1 MTKKSF
7 VFLCLFVL
15 CFSFAYSQDGTR
27 AIDFNTRSTGRG
39 GVSIGFFDNPSVM
52 LTNPAGMSFL
62 KNDMLD
68 ANAIFMVPP
77 PKFTNFKKDAS
88 GNTTQ
93 ELLNNAVE
101 GSKTLYVLPSLSYT
115 RKISDKLTLGA
126 GVFTTGGMGADFSLN
141 HELYKDA
148 SGYIPQTYHSR
159 FSTVQGGLSGAY
171 KITDKFSAGVTAQLL
186 WASLEF
192 KNPFSMSPLKML
204 GQMNAQQTF
213 GQHFAAPRDTT
224 NMGLGYSE
232 VTSSADMKEL
242 NSYSFAGKIGLAYKF
257 SEKFTIGA
265 SYSAPVPLKFKN
277 GISNLDMSAQFNDA
291 FGREVVNVMNKYHI
305 SDPAVARTIVMNNFS
320 ALGIDITKGFT
331 GQYDI
336 SDEFEVPQ
344 SVGFGINYNPSPC
357 LRLGFDFEWINW
369 KKSFDKMKLTLTNGT
384 NSNINILLGQGGVG
398 QPDFNVD
405 FLMNWKD
412 AVILKFGGE
421 YDLSKKSTIR
431 LGYAYGTNPVPEEAA
446 IPIIPAVLV
455 HHIMAGFSYALTER
469 LNTNVAIEYGLNN
482 KVTNSGTSIV
492 ASEYNYSTVEL
503 KNMLGH
509 LSLTYNFRYIFI
521 SRSRA
526 SGAGTV
532 IIFNLLYYNFIHK

>member
-1 MTKKSF
+1 MIKKSF
-7 VFLCLFVL
+7 VFLCLFVF
-15 CFSFAYSQDGTR
+15 CYSVSNSQDGTR
-27 AIDFNTRSTGRG
+27 AIDYNTRSTGRG

-68 ANAIFMVPP
+68 INSIFMIPP
-77 PKFTNFKKDAS
+77 PKFTNYKKDPLTGATT
-88 GNTTQ
+88 NT
-93 ELLNNAVE
+93 LLNDAVDGE
-101 GSKTLYVLPSLSYT
+101 KTLYILPSLSYT
-115 RKISDKLTLGA
+115 RKISNRLTLGA

-148 SGYIPQTYHSR
+148 SGNYIPQTYHSR
-159 FSTVQGGLSGAY
+159 FSTVQGGLSGAF
-171 KITDKFSAGVTAQLL
+171 KITDKFSVGITAQLL

-192 KNPFSMSPLKML
+192 KNPFSMSPLKMV
-204 GQMNAQQTF
+204 GRMNPLQTF

-224 NMGLGYSE
+224 YMGLGYTE

-242 NSYSFAGKIGLAYKF
+242 NAYSFAGKVGLAYKF
-257 SEKFTIGA
+257 SEKFTIGV

-291 FGREVVNVMNKYHI
+291 FKREVGNVMTKYGFSESMAKAIVSANFDSLHI
-305 SDPAVARTIVMNNFS
+305 DV
-320 ALGIDITKGFT
+320 TKGFT

-336 SDEFEVPQ
+336 SDEFEIPQ
-344 SVGFGINYNPSPC
+344 SVGFGVNYNPSER
-357 LRLGFDFEWINW
+357 LRLGLDFEWINW
-369 KKSFDKMKLTLTNGT
+369 EKSFDKMKLTLTNGT

-412 AVILKFGGE
+412 AIIIKVGGE

-431 LGYAYGTNPVPEEAA
+431 LGYAYGTNPVPEETA

-455 HHIMAGFSYALTER
+455 HHIMAGFSYMLTER
-469 LNTNVAIEYGLNN
+469 LNTNVAIEHGLNN
-482 KVTNSGTSIV
+482 KVTNGGTSLV
-492 ASEYNYSTVEL
+492 ASEYNLSTVEL
-503 KNMLGH
+503 RNLLGH
-509 LSLTYNFRYIFI
+509 LSLTYNF
-521 SRSRA
+521 
-526 SGAGTV
+526 
-532 IIFNLLYYNFIHK
+532 K

>member
-1 MTKKSF
+1 MSIKSF
-7 VFLCLFVL
+7 VFLCTIIF
-15 CFSFAYSQDGTR
+15 CYSLAIPQDGTR
-27 AIDFNTRSTGRG
+27 AIDYNTRSTGRG

-68 ANAIFMVPP
+68 INSIFMVPP
-77 PKFTNFKKDAS
+77 PKFTNYKKDAS

-93 ELLNNAVE
+93 ELLNNEVD

-115 RKISDKLTLGA
+115 RKITNKLTLGA
-126 GVFTTGGMGADFSLN
+126 GVFTTGGMGSDLILN
-141 HELYKDA
+141 HELYRDA
-148 SGYIPQTYHSR
+148 SGNYIPQTYHSR

-171 KITDKFSAGVTAQLL
+171 KITDNFSIGVTAQLL

-213 GQHFAAPRDTT
+213 GQHFAAPFNTT
-224 NMGLGYSE
+224 YMGLGYTE

-242 NSYSFAGKIGLAYKF
+242 NAYSFAGKIGIAYKI
-257 SEKFTIGA
+257 SEKFTIGV
-265 SYSAPVPLKFKN
+265 SYSTPVPLKFKK

-291 FGREVVNVMNKYHI
+291 FKREVKNVVDKYHVPE
-305 SDPAVARTIVMNNFS
+305 SVAKQIVSANFDS
-320 ALGIDITKGFT
+320 LHIDVTKGFT

-336 SDEFEVPQ
+336 DNEFEIPQ

-369 KKSFDKMKLTLTNGT
+369 KKSFDKMKLTLKNGT

-398 QPDFNVD
+398 QPDFNID

-412 AVILKFGGE
+412 AILLKFGGE

-431 LGYAYGTNPVPEEAA
+431 FGYAYGTNPVPEEAA

-455 HHIMAGFSYALTER
+455 HHIMCGFSYTLTER
-469 LNTNVAIEYGLNN
+469 LTTNAAIEYGLNN
-482 KVTNSGTSIV
+482 KVTNTGTSIV
-492 ASEYNYSTVEL
+492 ATEYNKSTVEL
-503 KNMLGH
+503 RNMLGH
-509 LSLTYNFRYIFI
+509 LSLTYNF
-521 SRSRA
+521 
-526 SGAGTV
+526 
-532 IIFNLLYYNFIHK
+532 K

>member
-1 MTKKSF
+1 
-7 VFLCLFVL
+7 
-15 CFSFAYSQDGTR
+15 
-27 AIDFNTRSTGRG
+27 
-39 GVSIGFFDNPSVM
+39 
-52 LTNPAGMSFL
+52 
-62 KNDMLD
+62 
-68 ANAIFMVPP
+68 
-77 PKFTNFKKDAS
+77 
-88 GNTTQ
+88 
-93 ELLNNAVE
+93 
-101 GSKTLYVLPSLSYT
+101 
-115 RKISDKLTLGA
+115 
-126 GVFTTGGMGADFSLN
+126 
-141 HELYKDA
+141 
-148 SGYIPQTYHSR
+148 
-159 FSTVQGGLSGAY
+159 
-171 KITDKFSAGVTAQLL
+171 
-186 WASLEF
+186 
-192 KNPFSMSPLKML
+192 
-204 GQMNAQQTF
+204 
-213 GQHFAAPRDTT
+213 
-224 NMGLGYSE
+224 
-232 VTSSADMKEL
+232 
-242 NSYSFAGKIGLAYKF
+242 
-257 SEKFTIGA
+257 
-265 SYSAPVPLKFKN
+265 
-277 GISNLDMSAQFNDA
+277 MSAQFNDA
-291 FGREVVNVMNKYHI
+291 FGRDVVNVMNKYHI

-336 SDEFEVPQ
+336 SDEFEIPQ

-509 LSLTYNFRYIFI
+509 LSLTYNFR
-521 SRSRA
+521 
-526 SGAGTV
+526 
-532 IIFNLLYYNFIHK
+532 